1 MTPELEQEWLELT
14 AALGVGQ
21 SDAREALADLARRYA
36 EDTRVYHTLEH
47 AWRVVQHVN
56 RLALHAADLINVQLA
71 AWFHDAIYD
80 PRATDNEERSAAY
93 AAGVLQQWEQPQSC
107 IEDVQ
112 RLILLTKS
120 HRPASS
126 DSDGQVLVDA
136 DLAIL
141 GAPPATYAR
150 YAAAIRREY
159 SWVSDSD
166 YGSAR
171 VTILWQFLERP
182 YIYFTPPMRRERE
195 QRARAN
201 LNAEIE
207 RLSQESLRGYQ

>member
-1 MTPELEQEWLELT
+1 MTPEVEQQWLSLT

-21 SDAREALADLARRYA
+21 SDARQILADLAHRYA
-36 EDTRVYHTLEH
+36 EESRVYHTLEH
-47 AWRVVQHVN
+47 AWRVVQHVH
-56 RLALHAADLINVQLA
+56 RLGSYAANLETVQLA

-80 PRATDNEERSAAY
+80 PRAADNEERSAAY
-93 AAGVLQQWEQPQSC
+93 AVAVLQQWNQPQSR
-107 IEDVQ
+107 IDNVH

-120 HRPASS
+120 HRPASN
-126 DSDGQVLVDA
+126 DGDGQVLVDA

-141 GAPPATYAR
+141 GAPPAEYAS

-166 YGSAR
+166 YASGR
-171 VTILWQFLERP
+171 VTILQQFLERP
-182 YIYFTPPMRRERE
+182 FIYFTPPMRRERE

-207 RLSQESLRGYQ
+207 RLS

>member
-1 MTPELEQEWLELT
+1 MTPELEQHWLELT

-21 SDAREALADLARRYA
+21 SDAQQALADLARRYA
-36 EDTRVYHTLEH
+36 EESRVYHTLEH
-47 AWRVVQHVN
+47 AGRVVQHVT
-56 RLALHAADLINVQLA
+56 RLASHAANLETVQLA

-80 PRATDNEERSAAY
+80 PRATDNEERSAVY
-93 AAGVLQQWEQPQSC
+93 ATGVLQQWEQPQSR
-107 IEDVQ
+107 IGDVR
-112 RLILLTKS
+112 RLILLTKD
-120 HRPASS
+120 HRPASN
-126 DSDGQVLVDA
+126 DGDGQVLVDA

-141 GAPPATYAR
+141 GAPPTAYAR

-166 YGSAR
+166 YASGR
-171 VTILWQFLERP
+171 VTILERFLERP
-182 YIYFTPPMRRERE
+182 FIYFTPPMRRERE

-207 RLSQESLRGYQ
+207 RLS

>member
-1 MTPELEQEWLELT
+1 MTPELEQQWLELT
-14 AALGVGQ
+14 AAFGVGQ
-21 SDAREALADLARRYA
+21 SDAQQTLSDLARRYA
-36 EDTRVYHTLEH
+36 EDVRVYHTLEH
-47 AWRVVQHVN
+47 AWRVVQHAT
-56 RLALHAADLINVQLA
+56 RLASHAANLEAVQLS

-93 AAGVLQQWEQPQSC
+93 ATSVLQRWEQPQSR
-107 IEDVQ
+107 IGDVR
-112 RLILLTKS
+112 RLILLTKD
-120 HRPASS
+120 HRPASN
-126 DSDGQVLVDA
+126 DGDGQVLVDA

-141 GAPPATYAR
+141 GAPPAAYAR

-159 SWVSDSD
+159 SWVPDGD

-171 VTILWQFLERP
+171 VTILRQFLERP
-182 YIYFTPPMRRERE
+182 FIYFTPPMRRERE

-207 RLSQESLRGYQ
+207 RLL